1 VRCNYVRLQATKVK
15 LNELSNDG
23 MVFLCSFPDNVK
35 FHFPTNSQITKAKLL
50 RKGAQLGNLLILRVE
65 CIASISAIVE
75 QVKFFD
81 TFKFRYKNE
90 FYHSMKRLGQIFWHI

>member
-1 VRCNYVRLQATKVK
+1 
-15 LNELSNDG
+15 

-90 FYHSMKRLGQIFWHI
+90 FYYKHEALRSNFLAHLNLDIKMSSTVA